1 MLALLQGAGGH
12 ASAPVEQGARK
23 RERERERRE
32 GERDTGTDLQE
43 ADFVA
48 WQSVHCYTNVGLVT
62 HSLHANKASDL

>member
-23 RERERERRE
+23 REREREKGG
-32 GERDTGTDLQE
+32 GERETGTDLQE

-48 WQSVHCYTNVGLVT
+48 WQSVHYYTSVGLS
-62 HSLHANKASDL
+62 HS